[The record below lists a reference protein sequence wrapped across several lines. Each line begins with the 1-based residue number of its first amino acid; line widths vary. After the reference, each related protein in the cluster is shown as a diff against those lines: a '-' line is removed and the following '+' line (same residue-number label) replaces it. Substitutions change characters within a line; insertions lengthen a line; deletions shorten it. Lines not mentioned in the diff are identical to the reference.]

1 MKYKV
6 GYTQGT
12 FDLFHIGH
20 LNVINQAKELCD
32 YLIVGVN
39 SDHLVN
45 EYKHHYPMICDRHRA
60 AIVSN
65 IKSVDQCIIVDT
77 LDKSKMAD
85 MLHFDAIFIGDDWRG
100 NPRWVQTEE
109 ELGHKGIKVVF
120 LKHTPDISSTQIR
133 GVLNNNDNNKH

>member
-1 MKYKV
+1 MKYKI

-45 EYKHHYPMICDRHRA
+45 EYKHHYPMICDRHETQSFL
-60 AIVSN
+60 I
-65 IKSVDQCIIVDT
+65 
-77 LDKSKMAD
+77 SK
-85 MLHFDAIFIGDDWRG
+85 
-100 NPRWVQTEE
+100 V
-109 ELGHKGIKVVF
+109 
-120 LKHTPDISSTQIR
+120 
-133 GVLNNNDNNKH
+133 